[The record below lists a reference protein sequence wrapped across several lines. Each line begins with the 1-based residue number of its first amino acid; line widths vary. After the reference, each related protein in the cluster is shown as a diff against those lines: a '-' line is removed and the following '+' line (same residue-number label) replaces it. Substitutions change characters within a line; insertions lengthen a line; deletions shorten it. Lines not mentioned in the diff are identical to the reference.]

1 MTDRSYGSTHRSRM
15 ADYSDEDDAPVDSR
29 TPSDDFTTDEDD
41 DSLPPL
47 PSRSRSA
54 ATPRTANTIPA
65 GGLPRQSYWRDLGRA
80 NVEQKGRVRPKS
92 KLLVSDLDNTLL
104 APNGDGV
111 IARPYLKTFIK
122 YITHP
127 SSPYKLALWTFSGR
141 QWGTAHLRQ
150 VGMGKYLF
158 DSTSEPVGEVP
169 KLKEGVVAF
178 WGYEDSGFTA
188 FGQMEAGKPLKDLDL
203 MWDMLNITTHSHW
216 SQLNSLIADDQR
228 SNARAQ
234 PDSIVNCP
242 VFTNKCP
249 DDEFLLAFIGVLDSL
264 AHESN
269 FSSFIQSTSLNG
281 GIDPARLPH
290 YCFLGETVCGELGIK
305 VERGFPYPRPEPIE
319 RMRSVAKL
327 SPTRHG
333 PVHDAA
339 PEPTTV
345 QPLALPLTSPPTP
358 LRLAAG
364 MPTGPSYAYAAEVG
378 VPSRVLGKEEVKKQR
393 PLVVFDL
400 DGTHVARRGK
410 VLITVCAGVQL
421 YCRPPQNLEH
431 MPDGEPAGR
440 PYLRTFLSWLMRYES
455 PWSVAI
461 WTGSQKATA
470 ISCLY
475 ALDLGL
481 VGPSLTSSGEAE
493 ILHPKLLAVW
503 AREDFGLTK
512 KDYESYVAVVKDLER
527 LWEFLAHKNG
537 AWQFDASNTVMVD
550 DTPSKL
556 RAQPYSLIAAPS
568 YLYPFGPGS
577 IQTTRSLMDQFLLA
591 LVGMLDSLLAESNFA
606 AFIKSMRWYDKDEGT
621 NEVQTAKEMRR
632 WMNEGLEVLR
642 KAEVPVEVEGR
653 GLVPGVK
660 GTENEPRGIRTA
672 PVVVKKAP
680 AVFRSSAA
688 ITPSTKPAAPPTPS
702 APAAAVGPSGLT
714 AANLSALNHSKGDD
728 VGVNSDTDNASDTTS
743 SSVNGDAADDD
754 RASKAS
760 TEPAPPSSPL
770 IRPVSAPPQ
779 RKSAPRSR
787 FEREMDA
794 LRALHPGR
802 RKGRNAVEDWELLS
816 EDPDE
821 KPREVKTSRA
831 ILTQS
836 DSMGASARASTAVE
850 RRGLPELVLPGTE
863 ADGGRT
869 SVSTE
874 RMAEKRVAS
883 SPRPITFAL
892 PPLPSPRLSST
903 SPQLTPNSEHANPF
917 ATSPS
922 SPSSGFLGRLGRKL
936 SLGRRGS
943 RKGAASSER
952 RKSRDVGDQVPPSA
966 LAVTEEKE
974 NVPPSTSPRT
984 ARTGV
989 RVQLVD
995 PGPSAAAAPPSP
1007 ELSRRRSLRVSS
1019 ALLRRSKSEGSSPS
1033 AAPVRRRRSARRGQD
1048 RLWTEEEKY
1057 AELASRRRAERGGEG
1072 EGGYVWDEGL
1082 GLCWDG
1088 REMVRPD
1095 LLSSTTT
1102 TPHEPYTS
1110 NSDFLPSSL
1119 PQAAHTHALSSSTTS
1134 HRIVYAST
1142 LSSFPPRPPL
1152 KGKER
1157 ELTPAEK
1164 VVREY
1169 REKWGWLTPSV
1180 RSFRL
1185 DDEAEEREKEE
1196 GVNVEE
1202 GDEGDLPTPT
1212 PSNPLSTDGFPPLSP
1227 APHPQTAIDARTLSR
1242 LDPSL
1247 PPHLSHTDSPSASP
1261 VSPTHASKASTASSS
1276 VPSERYGFTSR
1287 TRSSRGRKGRGEG
1300 GRGSRDSSAE
1310 GGEEGG
1316 SETSH
1321 GTAEDDGEED
1331 EDEDA
1336 EEEGRK
1342 RGGAEGRL
1350 GVPFQQ
1356 RKMDGSFV
1364 TADEGAE
1371 EDAVDDWQECE

>member
-1 MTDRSYGSTHRSRM
+1 M

-80 NVEQKGRVRPKS
+80 NVEQKGRVRPKT
-92 KLLVSDLDNTLL
+92 KLLVSDLDNTLF

-400 DGTHVARRGK
+400 DGT
-410 VLITVCAGVQL
+410 L

-714 AANLSALNHSKGDD
+714 AANLSALNHSNGDD

-821 KPREVKTSRA
+821 KPREVK
-831 ILTQS
+831 
-836 DSMGASARASTAVE
+836 
-850 RRGLPELVLPGTE
+850 
-863 ADGGRT
+863 
-869 SVSTE
+869 
-874 RMAEKRVAS
+874 
-883 SPRPITFAL
+883 SPL
-892 PPLPSPRLSST
+892 
-903 SPQLTPNSEHANPF
+903 
-917 ATSPS
+917 
-922 SPSSGFLGRLGRKL
+922 
-936 SLGRRGS
+936 
-943 RKGAASSER
+943 
-952 RKSRDVGDQVPPSA
+952 
-966 LAVTEEKE
+966 
-974 NVPPSTSPRT
+974 
-984 ARTGV
+984 
-989 RVQLVD
+989 
-995 PGPSAAAAPPSP
+995 
-1007 ELSRRRSLRVSS
+1007 
-1019 ALLRRSKSEGSSPS
+1019 
-1033 AAPVRRRRSARRGQD
+1033 
-1048 RLWTEEEKY
+1048 
-1057 AELASRRRAERGGEG
+1057 
-1072 EGGYVWDEGL
+1072 
-1082 GLCWDG
+1082 
-1088 REMVRPD
+1088 
-1095 LLSSTTT
+1095 
-1102 TPHEPYTS
+1102 
-1110 NSDFLPSSL
+1110 
-1119 PQAAHTHALSSSTTS
+1119 
-1134 HRIVYAST
+1134 
-1142 LSSFPPRPPL
+1142 
-1152 KGKER
+1152 
-1157 ELTPAEK
+1157 
-1164 VVREY
+1164 
-1169 REKWGWLTPSV
+1169 
-1180 RSFRL
+1180 
-1185 DDEAEEREKEE
+1185 
-1196 GVNVEE
+1196 
-1202 GDEGDLPTPT
+1202 
-1212 PSNPLSTDGFPPLSP
+1212 
-1227 APHPQTAIDARTLSR
+1227 
-1242 LDPSL
+1242 
-1247 PPHLSHTDSPSASP
+1247 
-1261 VSPTHASKASTASSS
+1261 
-1276 VPSERYGFTSR
+1276 YG
-1287 TRSSRGRKGRGEG
+1287 
-1300 GRGSRDSSAE
+1300 
-1310 GGEEGG
+1310 
-1316 SETSH
+1316 
-1321 GTAEDDGEED
+1321 
-1331 EDEDA
+1331 
-1336 EEEGRK
+1336 
-1342 RGGAEGRL
+1342 
-1350 GVPFQQ
+1350 
-1356 RKMDGSFV
+1356 
-1364 TADEGAE
+1364 
-1371 EDAVDDWQECE
+1371 